1 VSGNLVKR
9 AAFALLLCAISQQG
23 FAASSS
29 GATEDR
35 LIVEGLFYQ
44 DELQYPRALRIF
56 LRLYRMTGK
65 AEYLL
70 QAAGEAMAEGAQGD
84 LVIPELRSWLRRHGH
99 GTASLRVA
107 RTLAALYLQNSQWQK
122 AEKVV
127 RRWLAESSD
136 PKDLRLAA
144 TVMMRR
150 GKDEEAVRL
159 LQKAYAK
166 TMDERT
172 LLEEV
177 TLLANDL
184 HRPER
189 AISLLE
195 SRLRMEQKNSTALY
209 FKLIELYA
217 KEKRLD
223 KVLEVYKKL
232 YENDPQPFLLQKIVK
247 LSLYGRDYAGLS
259 RFLEKHP
266 GNEKLLYMLYKEQ
279 KRYDKAI
286 ALAKRRYEETHRPK
300 WLAEEAILIFEEAKA
315 RKKTDPEAM
324 KTFRSLFD
332 RALKEGVDDSLY
344 LNYYGYTLIDEGWDL
359 DRGIDLV
366 RRALRQQ
373 PENPYYLDSLAWGL
387 YKKGECDE
395 AYRTMQKVIDAG
407 GLKEAEIKKHW
418 QKIQKCMGPDHAS
431 E

>member
-1 VSGNLVKR
+1 MLLSGISLQG
-9 AAFALLLCAISQQG
+9 LL
-23 FAASSS
+23 ASSLS
-29 GATEDR
+29 GAAEDR
-35 LIVEGLFYQ
+35 LIVEGLLYQ
-44 DELQYPRALRIF
+44 EDQEYSRSIALF
-56 LRLYRMTGK
+56 LKLYEKTGK
-65 AEYLL
+65 VEYLI
-70 QAAGEAMAEGAQGD
+70 QAAREAMSKGGKNRM
-84 LVIPELRSWLRRHGH
+84 VIAKLRSWLRHHG
-99 GTASLRVA
+99 SDA
-107 RTLAALYLQNSQWQK
+107 RTQEAARMLTALYARAGEMNQ
-122 AEKVV
+122 AEKAAN
-127 RRWLAESSD
+127 RWLNKSAD
-136 PKDLRLAA
+136 PRDLKLAA
-144 TVMMRR
+144 TVKIEQ
-150 GKDEEAVRL
+150 GKYAEAVRL

-172 LLEEV
+172 LLQEA
-177 TLLANDL
+177 TLLAEQL
-184 HRPER
+184 HEPEK

-195 SRLRMEQKNSTALY
+195 SHLRMQKEASPALY

-217 KEKRLD
+217 KENRLD
-223 KVLEVYKKL
+223 KVLEVYKKF
-232 YENDPQPFLLQKIVK
+232 YEKDPRPVLLQKIVK
-247 LSLYGRDYAGLS
+247 LSLYSRDFTGLS

-315 RKKTDPEAM
+315 RKKMSPAVM
-324 KTFRSLFD
+324 KKFRSLFD

-373 PENPYYLDSLAWGL
+373 PDNPYYLDSLAWGL

-395 AYRTMQKVIDAG
+395 AYRTMQKVIASG
-407 GLKEAEIKKHW
+407 EIKEPEIKMHW
-418 QKIQKCMGPDHAS
+418 QKIQKCMEPDHAS